1 MTKSLVGKVL
11 PTLLQYKY
19 VIFFQDRLKL
29 TKLHLRSQITRLF
42 WQTYNGRSL
51 FPIEALLIFIKI
63 VHNSF

>member
-1 MTKSLVGKVL
+1 MKKSLVGKVL

-19 VIFFQDRLKL
+19 VIFFPRALKVD
-29 TKLHLRSQITRLF
+29 KVARSQITRLF
-42 WQTYNGRSL
+42 WKTYYGRSL